1 MVFGKV
7 RLPAGVIVTPGVA
20 GAVPVPLS
28 PTLCGLPVALSATC
42 SAAFRTPTALGV
54 NVTATVQ
61 VPFAATVALPQVL
74 EAIAKSLALAPA
86 KVTVVIFS
94 EAFPLLVT
102 VTLICALVV
111 PCVMEGNVTV
121 PEGLIVTAG
130 AACAVP
136 FPVSVSVCGLPAASS
151 AMERFAC
158 RAPVP
163 LGLNVTPMVQDAVGA
178 TAVVQ
183 VFDATRKSPGF
194 VPLVVIPEICRS
206 LVPPFVTVTVI
217 GALVISV
224 VVSGNVRGLAG
235 AIATAGANGP
245 SVQLKM
251 SCVAIRPPVPAVNPA
266 YAVRPPTVVGISIGH
281 ECVRVALLTVSVIVI
296 ASEVPS

>member
-7 RLPAGVIVTPGVA
+7 RLPAGVIVKPGVA
-20 GAVPVPLS
+20 GAVPVPLN
-28 PTLCGLPVALSATC
+28 PALCGLPVALSATC
-42 SAAFRTPTALGV
+42 SAACRTPTALGV

-61 VPFAATVALPQVL
+61 VPFAASVALPQVL

-151 AMERFAC
+151 A
-158 RAPVP
+158 
-163 LGLNVTPMVQDAVGA
+163 
-178 TAVVQ
+178 
-183 VFDATRKSPGF
+183 
-194 VPLVVIPEICRS
+194 IS
-206 LVPPFVTVTVI
+206 L
-217 GALVISV
+217 S
-224 VVSGNVRGLAG
+224 
-235 AIATAGANGP
+235 
-245 SVQLKM
+245 K
-251 SCVAIRPPVPAVNPA
+251 
-266 YAVRPPTVVGISIGH
+266 
-281 ECVRVALLTVSVIVI
+281 
-296 ASEVPS
+296 